1 MGAERK
7 IQQRTVE
14 SRRRLLDA
22 AYSLFVDKGYYSTNT
37 KEIARQA
44 GISIGNF
51 YNYYEDKGKIYCA
64 LLEEYSIDSCK
75 AMQELVDRLMA
86 LGSPRAYK
94 EFLSSYLPQLLDR
107 GADRN
112 KFFVDSAVIAKENAQ
127 VQAIISKTEEEL
139 IAILEAFLRKQN
151 SNQKENCYIKA
162 RMIYILTDQIAK
174 DILRVGTGKQREDYI
189 QLFIDEIIHLSYEL

>member
-51 YNYYEDKGKIYCA
+51 YNYYADKGEIYCA

-75 AMQELVDRLMA
+75 AMQKLVDRLMA
-86 LGSPRAYK
+86 LGSPMAYK

-107 GADRN
+107 GTDRN
-112 KFFVDSAVIAKENAQ
+112 KFFVDSAVIAKENAR
-127 VQAIISKTEEEL
+127 VQAIISKTEEAL

-151 SNQKENCYIKA
+151 SNQQANCYIKA

-189 QLFIDEIIHLSYEL
+189 QLFIDEIIHLSFEL